1 MIMVNLTGHGD
12 PFRYALASQRENN
25 KFQGEM
31 APAGAAGPGDMVGPD
46 NDMVIA
52 VLVALGVLALALAV
66 LLARRTR
73 EMREV
78 RELGERLAA
87 VAETG
92 DLGERLAPHAG
103 EGSAAEIAGRADQ
116 LLARLQHEAS
126 TRAEREFV
134 YRRLAE
140 AMNEA
145 VAVDRDG
152 IQLANAKFAELCGV
166 AAPSQLVG
174 RPLAELVH
182 PDFAELVNEHLRRH
196 REGLPAPQRFEA
208 ELRGGG
214 GVAPRLEF
222 SFTRISY
229 EGGPALLI
237 TAVEMSPLAR
247 VEEARHGQATA
258 WEALDALGEGVL
270 TTDVDG
276 RIVYVNR
283 AGEALIGK
291 PAADALGKTLLE
303 VISLVEEG
311 DRKALVDPVRQC
323 LSSGGRVHVGRR
335 GMVLSGDG
343 EGERSIELAVS
354 PLRDPDGELSG
365 TVITLRDVS
374 DLRGLTRQM
383 SYQASHDA
391 LTGLVNRREFERRL
405 EEALEAA
412 RSAAQRAVLCY
423 LDLDRFKAVND
434 ECGHTAGDGMLREVA
449 VLIRDAVRD
458 SDTVGRLGGDEFGML
473 LVGCPLEKARQ
484 IADDVVRAVADYRF
498 VWKDKIFNIG
508 VSVGLVELSRESGSL
523 EDVIS
528 AADSACYIAKKQG
541 GHVQVYSARDEAVAR
556 SRGEIHWLQQLQ
568 AALKDGRFELY
579 AQPIVPVE
587 ASTVS
592 GPGLEVLL
600 RLKDESGITVA
611 PAEFMRAA
619 ERYRLMPHVDRWVV
633 QTALA
638 ALGRGGVRL
647 QPGRCLC
654 INLSGQTLGDT
665 GFLEFV
671 VDCLDRTAVAPE
683 RVCFEV
689 TENSVIT
696 NIEHA
701 RRFIGV
707 LHGMGCQFALDDF
720 GRGLSS
726 FANLKN
732 LQLDYLK
739 IDGYFIRNLAS
750 DTVNQA
756 MVTAMIKLARSLNFR
771 VIAEHVEDMSALES
785 ARRMGV
791 DFLQGYQVGRPQP
804 LSLFA

>member
-1 MIMVNLTGHGD
+1 MVNPAGRGD
-12 PFRYALASQRENN
+12 PFRYAPGQQRHNN
-25 KFQGEM
+25 NFHGEM
-31 APAGAAGPGDMVGPD
+31 GALGRRGSLSYMFGAD
-46 NDMVIA
+46 NDVLIA
-52 VLVALGVLALALAV
+52 ALVALGLLVLALAV

-73 EMREV
+73 EVREV
-78 RELGERLAA
+78 RELGERLAV
-87 VAETG
+87 VAQTG
-92 DLGERLAPHAG
+92 DLGERLSPHVG
-103 EGSAAEIAGRADQ
+103 EGSASEIAERADQ
-116 LLARLQHEAS
+116 LLARLQQEAA

-145 VAVDRDG
+145 VAVERDG
-152 IQLANAKFAELCGV
+152 IQVANAKFAELCGV
-166 AAPSQLVG
+166 ASPAQLVG

-182 PDFAELVNEHLRRH
+182 PDFAELMNEHLRRH

-208 ELRGGG
+208 ELRSGG

-229 EGGPALLI
+229 EGSPALLV
-237 TAVEMSPLAR
+237 TAVEMSPHPR
-247 VEEARHGQATA
+247 TDEVRRGQATA
-258 WEALDALGEGVL
+258 WEALDALGEGVV
-270 TTDVDG
+270 TTDVEG
-276 RIVYVNR
+276 RIVYVNK
-283 AGEALIGK
+283 AAEAVTGK

-303 VISLVEEG
+303 VIQLVEET

-323 LSSGGRVHVGRR
+323 LSTGGRVHVGRR
-335 GMVLSGDG
+335 GMVLAGDG
-343 EGERSIELAVS
+343 EAERSIELAVS
-354 PLRDPDGELSG
+354 PLRDPAGELSG

-405 EEALEAA
+405 EESLEAA
-412 RSAAQRAVLCY
+412 HGAGQRGVLCY

-434 ECGHTAGDGMLREVA
+434 ECGHTAGDAMLREVA
-449 VLIRDAVRD
+449 ALIRDAVRD

-473 LVGCPLEKARQ
+473 LVGCPLDKARQ

-508 VSVGLVELSRESGSL
+508 VSVGLVELSRESGAL
-523 EDVIS
+523 EDVIG
-528 AADSACYIAKKQG
+528 AADSACYLAKKQG
-541 GHVQVYSARDEAVAR
+541 NHVQVYSARDEAVAR

-568 AALKDGRFELY
+568 AALKDGRFELH

-587 ASTVS
+587 MATVS

-600 RLKDESGITVA
+600 RLRDDNGIAVA
-611 PAEFMRAA
+611 PSEFMRAA

-638 ALGRGGVRL
+638 ALGRGVIRL
-647 QPGRCLC
+647 PPGRSLC
-654 INLSGQTLGDT
+654 INLSGQTLGDA

-671 VDCLDRTAVAPE
+671 VDSLDRTGVTPD
-683 RVCFEV
+683 RICFEV
-689 TENSVIT
+689 TENTVIT

-804 LSLFA
+804 LPLVT